1 MSDAAP
7 IDVNDMSLEQLGRIL
22 LARASRAQERE
33 GTQSNLASSSGGAAG
48 VPVTPEERRPSG
60 LASDSSSDWRSGGSS
75 HSTSASSLASG
86 SSGAAAAAR
95 FSFAAGQA
103 KATVRGRS
111 SAGKTAP
118 SPAVAISK
126 NEIALLPFA
135 AWVLSMYNK
144 GKPKGEAGTVQD
156 LNAFLY
162 KQGCI
167 ITSKGIKRSMTS
179 AEVMDHIIA
188 EFKKQSWNLAENG
201 FRYAKVRGSSRELV
215 QAIFAPVDV
224 DGAKLEMEYSSSRCY
239 IVMNT
244 RNVQTNSE
252 SKLHKC
258 VEEIPVTSTESSYPS
273 LLYINISKQDKPLVP
288 RVPGFRGKVGGM
300 KSIDRQRTDFWLGD
314 LAGIHLIDDLPQDLK
329 DQGATT
335 VPTLAPDFNNV
346 DNDDFEPED
355 DWTCMFCKLVAKA
368 NKNKCRRLNRQPA
381 Y

>member
-252 SKLHKC
+252 THAAEHIC
-258 VEEIPVTSTESSYPS
+258 PR
-273 LLYINISKQDKPLVP
+273 QDKPLVP